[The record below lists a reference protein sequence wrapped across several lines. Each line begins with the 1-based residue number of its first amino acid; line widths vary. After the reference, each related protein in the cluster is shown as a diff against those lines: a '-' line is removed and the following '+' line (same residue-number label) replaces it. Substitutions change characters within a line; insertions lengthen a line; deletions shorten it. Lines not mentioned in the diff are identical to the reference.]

1 MKKCSACGEIASPW
15 LHTRDHNRLISN
27 QEFTYFLCTS
37 CGLIFLSPIPID
49 LRDYYQDDYFDIPTS
64 IDQLQSRIPYEA
76 YKIDILKHHISGKRV
91 LEIGSGFGLFA
102 FEAKLN
108 TFDIE
113 CIESDPK
120 SCDFLTNEI
129 GVKAYNSDKPEIV
142 IKDLGK
148 YDAIVI
154 WQAIEHIPS
163 CWELLKQ
170 IPHHLHDK
178 GVVIIS
184 TPNPESIQF
193 RLFGKYWAHLDAPRH
208 LQLIPIELM
217 QRKCLDVGLNR
228 QFITTS
234 DDGSLWWNVFGWQY
248 SFKNFARKRFF
259 RYLLRMVG
267 RIIGEIIGILDSKG
281 RQAATYTAIFSKET
295 SQ

>member
-1 MKKCSACGEIASPW
+1 MMKCSACGENASPW

-27 QEFTYFLCTS
+27 QEFTYFLCS
-37 CGLIFLSPIPID
+37 GCGLVFLSPIPTD

-64 IDQLQSRIPYEA
+64 IDQLHSRIPYEE

-102 FEAKLN
+102 FGAKLN

-113 CIESDPK
+113 CIESDPI
-120 SCDFLTNEI
+120 SCDFLTNEL
-129 GVKAYNSDKPEIV
+129 GVKAYNTDKPEVI

-170 IPHHLHDK
+170 VPHHLNDN
-178 GVVIIS
+178 GILIIS
-184 TPNPESIQF
+184 TPNPDSIQF
-193 RLFGKYWAHLDAPRH
+193 RLFGKYWSHLDAPRH
-208 LQLIPIELM
+208 LHLIPIQLLQKKASEI
-217 QRKCLDVGLNR
+217 GLNG

-234 DDGSLWWNVFGWQY
+234 DDGSLWWDIFGWQY
-248 SFKNFARKRFF
+248 SLRNFTRHRIS
-259 RYLLRMVG
+259 RYFLKLVG
-267 RIIGEIIGILDSKG
+267 RIIGETVGFLDPEGK
-281 RQAATYTAIFSKET
+281 QAATYTAIFWEDA
-295 SQ
+295 